1 MKSSFLER
9 ISLLKVLQE
18 LLRPWYKSASS
29 HKPNRP
35 LKRLK
40 KNVKT
45 FQSYN
50 GTLSA
55 LPYCSLLSFMLQTDK
70 SPKLLVKQRGHFLH
84 FIYMGCLS

>member
-40 KNVKT
+40 KKRENISILYGA
-45 FQSYN
+45 F
-50 GTLSA
+50 SA

>member
-9 ISLLKVLQE
+9 MSLLKVLQE

-40 KNVKT
+40 KKGGGG
-45 FQSYN
+45 QLISILG
-50 GTLSA
+50 GTLLV
-55 LPYCSLLSFMLQTDK
+55 LPCPVLLSFMLQRDK
-70 SPKLLVKQRGHFLH
+70 NPKLLVKQRVHFL
-84 FIYMGCLS
+84 